1 MPIPTPEQLAAF
13 ADAPTQL
20 SAALTGLDNVQIHF
34 APVEGEWSINE
45 IIVHL
50 ADAEVFYYERM
61 RKTIAEDTPNISS
74 FDENAFASRLSY
86 STQSFGLGLAL
97 FAALRNSSAALL
109 AILPPEAWERACNHP
124 ERGVMTLYDL
134 FAAISGHSS
143 AHLEQIEHLKQTM

>member
-1 MPIPTPEQLAAF
+1 MPIPTPEQFDAF
-13 ADAPTQL
+13 AAAPTQL
-20 SAALTGLDNVQIHF
+20 SAVLTGLDNVQIHF
-34 APVEGEWSINE
+34 APAEGEWSINE

-61 RKTIAEDTPNISS
+61 RKAIAEDTPIIYG
-74 FDENAFASRLSY
+74 FDENAFAARLSY

-109 AILPPEAWERACNHP
+109 ATLPPEAWERACNHA
-124 ERGVMTLYDL
+124 ERGIMTLYDL
-134 FAAISGHSS
+134 FAASLGHSN

>member
-1 MPIPTPEQLAAF
+1 MPVPTPDELETFAAAPEQI
-13 ADAPTQL
+13 T
-20 SAALTGLDNVQIHF
+20 AALTGLDNVQIHF
-34 APVEGEWSINE
+34 SPAEGEWSINE

-61 RKTIAEDTPNISS
+61 RKTIAEDSPSISS

-86 STQSFGLGLAL
+86 SNQSFGLGLAL

-109 AILPPEAWERACNHP
+109 ATLPPEAWERACDHP

-134 FAAISGHSS
+134 FTASLGHSN
-143 AHLEQIEHLKQTM
+143 AHLEQIEKLKQTM

>member
-86 STQSFGLGLAL
+86 GTQSFGLGLAL

-109 AILPPEAWERACNHP
+109 AMLPPEAWERACNHP

-134 FAAISGHSS
+134 FAASLGHSS

>member
-1 MPIPTPEQLAAF
+1 MPVPTPEQLAAF
-13 ADAPTQL
+13 ADAPTQIT
-20 SAALTGLDNVQIHF
+20 AALTGLDNVQIHF
-34 APVEGEWSINE
+34 SPAEGEWSINE

-61 RKTIAEDTPNISS
+61 RKTIAEDSPSISS

-109 AILPPEAWERACNHP
+109 AMLPPEAWERACDHP
-124 ERGVMTLYDL
+124 ERGVMTLYDIFTASL
-134 FAAISGHSS
+134 GHGN
-143 AHLEQIEHLKQTM
+143 AHLEQIEKLKATM